1 MLPNALRLI
10 QVGLASLIVAAAFR
24 APKRGFVFDFGGR
37 VFHAGPYWLLAVAVL
52 VVSYLRHE
60 QVARFVARIP
70 RVVLDALFF
79 VAAFLLVKRF
89 TYGAFGAFPQIQ
101 DEISYD
107 LLARRI
113 SIGQPIPASH
123 PLFEFFRMR
132 FLVEDGRSYPLFQP
146 GWPLLLAVFWKL
158 HAPGLAPAFATA
170 MLVVAGSRL
179 ADRLYGRV
187 ASVLAGLLLLASGF
201 LHVVGGAYFA
211 HTLAAALLCFGLE
224 GLHFALVD
232 PDPRRAHL
240 GALFGGIASAW
251 LVITRLPTAL
261 TLFFG
266 IVVGVLVFAVRF
278 PAPTPGEPRF
288 ARFRRPS
295 VPRAARR
302 PLLVFVCL
310 AALGPLTQAA
320 WNVRTTGHAL
330 ELPQDRYFAQ
340 TEDNPDCHRLGFGDE
355 VGCGREHPKEVP
367 PEGYT
372 LERAMQ
378 VTTMRWNVFRVDAW
392 GTGWPIALA
401 ALFVLRSRKREDALV
416 VVGTLAPLAVY
427 YAFYYHAI
435 QHGARLYTDLMGPL
449 AVAIAAGLTLQ
460 QQSEGDAP
468 PSKAWQ
474 IASALGTMILA
485 LVVVDE
491 LRKDIPNRIKD
502 INRQRQAERVQEN
515 VDKTNAHHAI
525 VYVQNCVE
533 PDRGDVVYG
542 WPSVLNTPRLWDGDR
557 VYVRSFDIAHD
568 RQMVTMYPT
577 WHHQRV
583 DCIGRPL
590 PFPFAQPTPS
600 RVVVEGEAKFPP
612 DTRVDS
618 YAQIEGLPEASNRQF
633 LKITL
638 RSPKANIV
646 FRQYLFEEGDYQI
659 SAEIPL
665 RFDSGRF
672 ALVVDG
678 TVLAPPLD
686 GRGAKSVLHWN
697 AAGKLHLAAGT
708 HRVEVRSLEGIG
720 TFVHALDRIEF
731 SK

>member
-24 APKRGFVFDFGGR
+24 APRHGFVFDFGGR

-52 VVSYLRHE
+52 VGSYLRQAE
-60 QVARFVARIP
+60 VARRIARIP
-70 RVVLDALFF
+70 RVVLDVVFF
-79 VAAFLLVKRF
+79 AVAFLLVKRF
-89 TYGAFGAFPQIQ
+89 TFGAFGAFPQIQ

-113 SIGQPIPASH
+113 SIGQPVPPSH

-187 ASVLAGLLLLASGF
+187 AGVIAGLLLLCSGF

-211 HTLAAALLCFGLE
+211 HTLAAALLCLGLE

-240 GALFGGIASAW
+240 GAVLGGIASAW

-266 IVVGVLVFAVRF
+266 IVVGVLVFGVRF
-278 PAPTPGEPRF
+278 PSNPAPASRF
-288 ARFRRPS
+288 ARFLRPS
-295 VPRAARR
+295 VPRAVRR

-320 WNVRTTGHAL
+320 WNLRTTGHAL

-372 LERAMQ
+372 LARAMQ

-401 ALFVLRSRKREDALV
+401 ALFVLRPRRREDALV
-416 VVGTLAPLAVY
+416 VVGTLGPLAVY

-435 QHGARLYTDLMGPL
+435 QHGARLYADLMGPL
-449 AVAIAAGLTLQ
+449 AVAIAAGISLER
-460 QQSEGDAP
+460 SEGDDTV
-468 PSKAWQ
+468 PSKAWR
-474 IASALGTMILA
+474 IASAVATMLLA

-491 LRKDIPNRIKD
+491 LREDIPKRIRD

-515 VDKTNAHHAI
+515 VNATNAHHAI

-557 VYVRSFDIAHD
+557 VYVRSFDVAHD

-577 WHHQRV
+577 WNHQRV

-633 LKITL
+633 LKITF

-646 FRQYLFEEGDYQI
+646 FRQHLFEEGDYQI

-697 AAGKLHLAAGT
+697 AAGKVHLVAGT
-708 HRVEVRSLEGIG
+708 HRIEVRSLEGIG
-720 TFVHALDRIEF
+720 TFVHALDRLEF